1 MKGRCYLLSLEEFW
15 EGADGERY
23 FREALH
29 KVDVTR
35 REKVECMRTEKS
47 RAACLGAGLLLQFAV
62 QAAIRES
69 EGEGH
74 SVSAWTTGKMYTQG
88 DRLIRERMLPQDD
101 ISSREKVPFQGKLL
115 SRRQEGT
122 EYGLTVYRVSGLLEQ
137 LHEVLD
143 LKMYYSENGK
153 PYLQDYSLYFNLSH
167 SGNYAVCAVSPREV
181 GVDIQEQKQVN
192 LERLAKRFFSEE
204 EQSFLKACAN
214 EKEQCKLFYQLWTR
228 KEAYGK
234 LTGEGIAAVIDKN
247 MLLIGGREPSVAG
260 TEDDSPLFWQEWEL
274 DGYAITLCQYGIK

>member
-35 REKVECMRTEKS
+35 REKVERIRTEKS

-62 QAAIRES
+62 QAALWEA
-69 EGEGH
+69 EGEKKVH
-74 SVSAWTTGKMYTQG
+74 ICTEPTGNLLLQG
-88 DRLIRERMLPQDD
+88 DVWSQKREAAGYELAA
-101 ISSREKVPFQGKLL
+101 
-115 SRRQEGT
+115 
-122 EYGLTVYRVSGLLEQ
+122 YTVSQILKQ
-137 LHEVLD
+137 LNEPMD
-143 LKMYYSENGK
+143 LKMYYSGNGK
-153 PYLQDYSLYFNLSH
+153 PYLQDYPLYFNLSH

-181 GVDIQEQKQVN
+181 GVDIQEYKQVN
-192 LERLAKRFFSEE
+192 LERLARRFFSEE
-204 EQSFLKACAN
+204 EQSMLKACAN
-214 EKEQCKLFYQLWTR
+214 GKEQCRLFYQLWTR

-247 MLLIGGREPSVAG
+247 VLQINEGEPSVAG
-260 TEDDSPLFWQEWEL
+260 IEDDSPLFLKEWEL